1 MVADKKFEEIV
12 KFLNKLKQDGSLGLY
27 PKYFLAEGGYVNDSR
42 YITAIRN
49 QVRLVIDGRVLT
61 NDRKVA
67 VELKRLLYKK
77 DFTLVPY
84 HIARGLV

>member
-1 MVADKKFEEIV
+1 MVVDKKFEEVV
-12 KFLNKLKQDGSLGLY
+12 KFVNKLKQDGNLGLY
-27 PKYFLAEGGYVNDSR
+27 PKYFLAKGGYVNDSR

-49 QVRLVIDGRVLT
+49 QVRLVMDGRVLT

>member
-49 QVRLVIDGRVLT
+49 QVRLVMDGRVLT

-67 VELKRLLYKK
+67 VELKRLLYKR
-77 DFTLVPY
+77 TSL
-84 HIARGLV
+84 

>member
-1 MVADKKFEEIV
+1 MVEDKKFEEIV

-49 QVRLVIDGRVLT
+49 QVRLVMDGRVLT

>member
-1 MVADKKFEEIV
+1 MVADKKFEEVV
-12 KFLNKLKQDGSLGLY
+12 KFVNKLKRDGNLGLY
-27 PKYFLAEGGYVNDSR
+27 PKFFLAEGGYVNDSR

-49 QVRLVIDGRVLT
+49 QVRLVMDGRVLT

>member
-1 MVADKKFEEIV
+1 MVADKKFDEIV
-12 KFLNKLKQDGSLGLY
+12 KFLNKLKQDGNLGLY

-49 QVRLVIDGRVLT
+49 QVRLVMDGRVLT